1 VLEPITK
8 LRTRR
13 VGFAVTRDAETV
25 EVALDSVTVLDGK
38 RGMGRFVELEAQSV
52 AGDDRALAV
61 VGKKLRR
68 AGAMP
73 REGTPKLARIL
84 TADGAPTDT
93 PEDTPLARVR
103 VVLAEQYRELLAND
117 PGVRLGADAEAL
129 HKARVATRRARAVLR
144 EARPLIDPAW
154 SETMRA
160 ELKWLGGLLGSVRD
174 LDVLLEHL
182 DADSTSLED
191 ADARAFRRLR
201 KRLVTQREDARASML
216 EGMTTDR
223 YLGLLDLL
231 EGAADAPGTG
241 EAVALDAI
249 AAGAYDRLRKKAST
263 LPKRPTDDELHEVR
277 IATKRARYA
286 AELAEPVLKKAGSRF
301 IERAKVLQDV
311 IGEHQDACVAEDRI
325 RDLARRSGGTTG
337 VAAGRLVE
345 QQQRRKQA
353 ARRAYRDAWRRL
365 EQAGRKAFR
374 S

>member
-1 VLEPITK
+1 VLPPSVVVQRPAQ
-8 LRTRR
+8 RTAQVERMVGAFQLNLAVLSWVGLLIGMFLVYNTMSFSVAQRRREIGIYRALGMAERR
-13 VGFAVTRDAETV
+13 VAGLFLVEAGLFGF
-25 EVALDSVTVLDGK
+25 
-38 RGMGRFVELEAQSV
+38 
-52 AGDDRALAV
+52 
-61 VGKKLRR
+61 
-68 AGAMP
+68 
-73 REGTPKLARIL
+73 
-84 TADGAPTDT
+84 
-93 PEDTPLARVR
+93 
-103 VVLAEQYRELLAND
+103 
-117 PGVRLGADAEAL
+117 
-129 HKARVATRRARAVLR
+129 
-144 EARPLIDPAW
+144 
-154 SETMRA
+154 
-160 ELKWLGGLLGSVRD
+160 LGGLLGSVRD

-241 EAVALDAI
+241 EAVPLDAI

-263 LPKRPTDDELHEVR
+263 LPKRPTDDELHDVR